1 MRIHK
6 DQIDHITASVLKG
19 LKEKG
24 LIILKADEE
33 RVLERMRQAVVD
45 DMRAEDAL
53 DREVEGILNSHMNE
67 MDTGGVDYRKMFRML
82 KNKLAKE
89 RGIIL

>member
-1 MRIHK
+1 MRLQRE
-6 DQIDHITASVLKG
+6 QIDHIAASVLKG

-24 LIILKADEE
+24 LIVLKADEE
-33 RVLERMRQAVVD
+33 KVLERMRQAIVD
-45 DMRAEDAL
+45 DMKAEAEL
-53 DREVEGILNSHMNE
+53 DREVEGILSAHMGE
-67 MDTGGVDYRKMFRML
+67 MDGGGVDYRKMFRML

>member
-1 MRIHK
+1 MRLHT
-6 DQIDHITASVLKG
+6 DQIEHITSSVLKG

-24 LIILKADEE
+24 LIVLKADEDK
-33 RVLERMRQAVVD
+33 VLERMRRAVMD
-45 DMRAEDAL
+45 DMKAEEAL
-53 DREVEGILNSHMNE
+53 DREVESILNSHMSE

-89 RGIIL
+89 RGITL